1 MVFSFSLPTTSHLSF
16 QSFLSSS
23 THPSLPQSASIARHS
38 LRIAL
43 KKHRHLP
50 SQQQSSNLPSILN
63 ALNEYI
69 PYLFTLSDGLR
80 GKTGGEEVDIILRS
94 EIEVEWRTTLTTT
107 SSSFLRTSRRL
118 KGRRQRHRVRGRGL
132 DFEIAFTLATLGYVL
147 SGIARDGV
155 TRTLYASSTRTVE
168 QRTAAIQA
176 ATKNLLMASAVH
188 AFVASPALDITAS
201 IVTVKSKSRTTDT
214 VTDTGVEGGGWD
226 ATVSVPDLDS
236 ATQSSLSALA
246 LSEATLLAVLK
257 DDAYVAATIQ
267 ARNPNDREWMI
278 KAPEIPKVRAL
289 VFARLCVRG
298 AEYAEQAASGAEGV
312 GARGDSSQ
320 EGKEG
325 KVDDE
330 LVDYMRAVAGVAKA
344 RACRFFGIDAEMGG
358 KTGEGIAW
366 LRAGRGIL
374 KFKKGS
380 LEGDEEDSGAGG
392 RAKGKGLS
400 RLKKGWADMRE
411 ERKMEKQAGSG
422 GGSGDGELGGGDD
435 AGREEE
441 GRVLDML
448 EAKWVKMN
456 DTINTQLIPS
466 PKTLLTTLPSGR
478 DIHSPQSY
486 TPPSLG
492 DSQLIRMRAPPEDD
506 DNLPGAGDDGMD
518 SSSEDDGGD
527 FGKPG
532 AVPPGGF
539 PESRASS
546 GHGSGYF

>member
-43 KKHRHLP
+43 KKHRYLSP
-50 SQQQSSNLPSILN
+50 PQQSSNIPSILN

-69 PYLFTLSDGLR
+69 PYLFTISDGLR

-94 EIEVEWRTTLTTT
+94 EIEVEWRTTLTST
-107 SSSFLRTSRRL
+107 SSFLRPSRRL

-147 SGIARDGV
+147 SGLARDGV
-155 TRTLYASSTRTVE
+155 TRTLYANSTPTAE
-168 QRTAAIQA
+168 QRTAAVQA
-176 ATKNLLMASAVH
+176 ATRNLLMASAVH
-188 AFVASPALDITAS
+188 AFVASSALDITAS
-201 IVTVKSKSRTTDT
+201 IVTSKSKPRTGSAANPVAAAEIGELETIH
-214 VTDTGVEGGGWD
+214 
-226 ATVSVPDLDS
+226 SVPDLDS
-236 ATQSSLSALA
+236 ATQNSLSALA

-267 ARNPNDREWMI
+267 ARNPNDREWMV

-298 AEYAEQAASGAEGV
+298 AEYAEQAAAGAEGV
-312 GARGDSSQ
+312 GAGGNSGQ
-320 EGKEG
+320 GGKGE
-325 KVDDE
+325 KVDEE
-330 LVDYMRAVAGVAKA
+330 LVDYMRAVAGVARA

-358 KTGEGIAW
+358 KTGDGIAW

-380 LEGDEEDSGAGG
+380 LEGDEEGSATGSGKG
-392 RAKGKGLS
+392 KGKGLS
-400 RLKKGWADMRE
+400 RLKKGWTDMRE

-422 GGSGDGELGGGDD
+422 GGGEGELDGGDD

-441 GRVLDML
+441 GRVIDTL

-456 DTINTQLIPS
+456 DTVGTAFP
-466 PKTLLTTLPSGR
+466 LL
-478 DIHSPQSY
+478 
-486 TPPSLG
+486 
-492 DSQLIRMRAPPEDD
+492 
-506 DNLPGAGDDGMD
+506 
-518 SSSEDDGGD
+518 
-527 FGKPG
+527 
-532 AVPPGGF
+532 
-539 PESRASS
+539 
-546 GHGSGYF
+546 